1 MENEVKLILES
12 LVSESFSSR
21 IQTKPFGGGG
31 GATNE
36 FQSVRTLGSDHISGR
51 NR

>member
-1 MENEVKLILES
+1 MENEVELILEP

-21 IQTKPFGGGG
+21 KQTKPFL

-36 FQSVRTLGSDHISGR
+36 YKV
-51 NR
+51 

>member
-1 MENEVKLILES
+1 MENEVKYIIES

-21 IQTKPFGGGG
+21 IQTKPFWDQGMS
-31 GATNE
+31 
-36 FQSVRTLGSDHISGR
+36 F

>member
-1 MENEVKLILES
+1 MENEVEWIIES

-21 IQTKPFGGGG
+21 IQTKPL
-31 GATNE
+31 
-36 FQSVRTLGSDHISGR
+36 LGSTNN